1 MKRWNVIHKIKSLY
15 DNGHGLTERKIAKEL
30 GLSRNTVSK
39 YLHMPEAEINR
50 QLEDLSRAKKLDTY
64 RAYIIQLLETYPGL
78 SAVKVLRKLKE
89 KVDPLTVSD
98 RSVRRYI
105 QALKDEISFKQVRY
119 YEPVIDMVPG
129 VQCQIDGGE
138 FRGMMIGGQ
147 ETTVYFMVFVLSY
160 SRLMHVSVS
169 SKPIDTQTLI
179 QQHDA
184 AFRYFGG
191 MPQECVYD
199 QTKLVVISETF
210 RELDLNERFHQ
221 YATLTG
227 FSIRACEGY
236 DPESKGKVEAGVKYV
251 KQNGLY
257 GERFKDWQ
265 ALEGY
270 ILDWLDNVANQRVHG
285 STGELPRARYD
296 RDEQAKMRPY
306 LTPAGTYDKAAAGA
320 TRQVDKTGLISWQS
334 NRYSVPLRY
343 QAAKVGV
350 TAEAG
355 KLLVND
361 LSSGEII
368 AEHLI
373 SLEKGQVIKNQHHY
387 RDIQQK
393 VETLETALAQQLG
406 LKISEPLCAL
416 LKAGSPKIYKDQL
429 RGALQVIQKHVAEQ
443 GQIPP
448 VLWERI
454 LASPRLTA
462 TLLRDT
468 LDAFRKNP
476 EYLKAKTDHTKNPV
490 PISGA
495 LAKYTQLNGQLN
507 GQGESHVIH

>member
-39 YLHMPEAEINR
+39 YLHMPEAEINQ
-50 QLEDLSRAKKLDTY
+50 QLEDLSRAKKLDAY
-64 RAYIIQLLETYPGL
+64 RVYIIQLLETYPGL

-160 SRLMHVSVS
+160 SRLMYVSVS
-169 SKPIDTQTLI
+169 SRPIDTQTLI

-221 YATLTG
+221 YATLAG
-227 FSIRACEGY
+227 FSIRVCEGY
-236 DPESKGKVEAGVKYV
+236 DPESKESASYCTLFGSKISHKNWRFGFASALPFGNDNIFNRLVQATVLVAIAMLTQEA
-251 KQNGLY
+251 L
-257 GERFKDWQ
+257 
-265 ALEGY
+265 
-270 ILDWLDNVANQRVHG
+270 
-285 STGELPRARYD
+285 
-296 RDEQAKMRPY
+296 MRP
-306 LTPAGTYDKAAAGA
+306 G
-320 TRQVDKTGLISWQS
+320 I
-334 NRYSVPLRY
+334 
-343 QAAKVGV
+343 
-350 TAEAG
+350 
-355 KLLVND
+355 
-361 LSSGEII
+361 
-368 AEHLI
+368 
-373 SLEKGQVIKNQHHY
+373 
-387 RDIQQK
+387 
-393 VETLETALAQQLG
+393 
-406 LKISEPLCAL
+406 
-416 LKAGSPKIYKDQL
+416 
-429 RGALQVIQKHVAEQ
+429 
-443 GQIPP
+443 
-448 VLWERI
+448 
-454 LASPRLTA
+454 
-462 TLLRDT
+462 
-468 LDAFRKNP
+468 
-476 EYLKAKTDHTKNPV
+476 
-490 PISGA
+490 
-495 LAKYTQLNGQLN
+495 NGRRAN
-507 GQGESHVIH
+507 S